1 MPWYLRHFFDPDFDH
16 TALKPRPLARGRCDM
31 RNLGYARNVLPGQV
45 LAELTPLA
53 SAGGESGAEID

>member
-45 LAELTPLA
+45 FCRQVFKLCIHTRPRFQ
-53 SAGGESGAEID
+53 I